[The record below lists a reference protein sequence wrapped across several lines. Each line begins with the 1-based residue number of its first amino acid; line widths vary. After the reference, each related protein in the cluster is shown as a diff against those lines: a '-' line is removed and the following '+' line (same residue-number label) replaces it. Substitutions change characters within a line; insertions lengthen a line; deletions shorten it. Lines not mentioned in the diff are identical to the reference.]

1 MCVLR
6 AILAAVTSVGTDTRA
21 CVAFAVSSLDAEA
34 STRPGDRARRGQ
46 GLKSALHPGGIPPF
60 FALATDTGMQGQGHD
75 ERGDEGVGAGP
86 PRPSARSLVLRCNAG
101 PRLLHRPVAHR
112 PRASDR
118 HLSLWRHL
126 GLSARPRC
134 LKRWIEPSASD
145 ASPIRAHLGSDP
157 LGLPRIRAAQK
168 LALCCGSPPPAS
180 AVKSVHALFWF
191 AVAPRALQET
201 KRKRYGSDAA
211 IALAFAGR
219 SARSAEGRVR
229 RCMHTTA
236 HAVRLAQSFARDH
249 GSVRVDL

>member
-6 AILAAVTSVGTDTRA
+6 AILAAVTSDTRA
-21 CVAFAVSSLDAEA
+21 CVAFAVSPLDAEA
-34 STRPGDRARRGQ
+34 STRPVDRARRGQ
-46 GLKSALHPGGIPPF
+46 GLKSALHPRVITPF
-60 FALATDTGMQGQGHD
+60 FALATDTCTGMQGQGHD

-86 PRPSARSLVLRCNAG
+86 LRPSARSLVLRCNAG
-101 PRLLHRPVAHR
+101 PCLLHRPVAHR

-134 LKRWIEPSASD
+134 LKRWIEPSTSD

-157 LGLPRIRAAQK
+157 LGLPRIKAAQK
-168 LALCCGSPPPAS
+168 LALLRVAPPAS
-180 AVKSVHALFWF
+180 AVKSVLALFWF

-236 HAVRLAQSFARDH
+236 HAVRLTQSFARDH
-249 GSVRVDL
+249 GSVRVAL